1 MHISRIQDI
10 TRRSFLDRASK
21 LAITGGALP
30 FAMNLANINDAAAFT
45 GGDYRA
51 LVCVFLFGGNDYSNT
66 LVPFD
71 SANYDKY
78 SAIRGGGAGQTAGGI
93 AYGRAELAATALT
106 TPAGQTLTD
115 NIQYALSPSL
125 PLLKARFD
133 QGKLAAMLNVG
144 PLVAPI
150 TAAQYNGGNRT
161 AFPVP
166 PRLFSHN
173 DQQNVWQTFGAEG
186 TTIGWGG
193 RLGDLALSNSSNTNS
208 LFTCISPSGSAVFLA
223 GQQAFSY
230 QIGPNGVIP
239 VNGIKSAL
247 FGSTVASTALR
258 TLMTDSRTHIL
269 EAEYNK
275 VSKRSI
281 DNEATMT
288 GALANVA
295 LTTSF
300 TPAVGTNSLAAQL
313 NIVAKIIAARGTLGN
328 KRQVFFVSL
337 GGFDNHDFLLR
348 DHARLLPQVDFA
360 LDAFYRAT
368 VEMGVADKV
377 TAFTASDF
385 GRTLASNGDGSD
397 HGWGGHHFIQ
407 GGSVRGGRFY
417 GTAPEVSVT
426 GTSQV
431 GQGRL
436 LPTTSVDEYGAALGS
451 WFGAGASE
459 LATIFP
465 NLSRF
470 PGTPGLLV

>member
-10 TRRSFLDRASK
+10 TRRHFLDRASK

-30 FAMNLANINDAAAFT
+30 FAMNLANISDAAAFT
-45 GGDYRA
+45 GTDYRA
-51 LVCVFLFGGNDYSNT
+51 LVCVFLFGGNDYGNT

-71 SANYDKY
+71 SPNYDRY
-78 SAIRGGGAGQTAGGI
+78 SLIRGGGAGQTAGGI
-93 AYGRAELAATALT
+93 AYSRAELAATALT
-106 TPAGQTLTD
+106 TPTGQTLTD
-115 NIQYALSPSL
+115 NIQYALSPFM
-125 PLLKARFD
+125 PLLKARYD
-133 QGKLAAMLNVG
+133 QGKMAALLNVG

-150 TAAQYNGGNRT
+150 TAAQFNGGNRT

-193 RLGDLALSNSSNTNS
+193 RLGDLALANNSNTNS

-223 GQQAFSY
+223 GRQAFSY

-239 VNGIKSAL
+239 VNGIKNAL
-247 FGSTVASTALR
+247 FGSTAASAALR

-269 EAEYNK
+269 ESEYNN
-275 VSKRSI
+275 VARRSI
-281 DNEATMT
+281 DNEVTMT
-288 GALANVA
+288 NALANVA

-300 TPAVGTNSLAAQL
+300 TQASGTNSLAAQL
-313 NIVAKIIAARGTLGN
+313 NIVARIIAARGTLGN
-328 KRQVFFVSL
+328 RRQVFFVSL

-368 VEMGVADKV
+368 VELGVADRV

-407 GGSVRGGRFY
+407 GGAVRGGRFY
-417 GTAPEVSVT
+417 GTAPQVAVT
-426 GTSQV
+426 GDSQV

-436 LPTTSVDEYGAALGS
+436 LPTTSVDQYGAALGS
-451 WFGAGASE
+451 WFGAEASE

-470 PGTPGLLV
+470 SAAPGLFV